1 MSTKIC
7 KKCGKEKP
15 LSEYNVNK
23 KAKDG
28 LQSYCKECQ
37 SEYFKA
43 NADKIRERY
52 RQWRAEKKLTQ
63 AAKVTPVKAKPA
75 IYLGLQS
82 FNLIEAERALIS
94 RAMREN
100 PQMTQFEIAQLCGVS
115 ERTLQGKLEE
125 FGLKKPGIPIGGGS
139 FSTKDYK
146 QKKLCECIDRELLE
160 ELWDRGFDGHF
171 WKYVK
176 QESNLSKLFNK

>member
-43 NADKIRERY
+43 NADKIRERS
-52 RQWRAEKKLTQ
+52 RQWRAEKKSTQ
-63 AAKVTPVKAKPA
+63 ASKTTPVKAKPA

-115 ERTLQGKLEE
+115 ERTIQSKLEE
-125 FGLKKPGIPIGGGS
+125 FGLKKPGIPIGGAASLLRITNRRNSASASTGS
-139 FSTKDYK
+139 CLKNSGTGA
-146 QKKLCECIDRELLE
+146 LMATS
-160 ELWDRGFDGHF
+160 G
-171 WKYVK
+171 
-176 QESNLSKLFNK
+176 SM

>member
-1 MSTKIC
+1 MSTKTC

-15 LSEYNVNK
+15 LSEYYVNK

-37 SEYFKA
+37 GEYYKA
-43 NADKIRERY
+43 NAYRIKFGNKKRYLRKKEAEADK
-52 RQWRAEKKLTQ
+52 A
-63 AAKVTPVKAKPA
+63 TPPKAKPT
-75 IYLGLQS
+75 IYLGLHS

-115 ERTLQGKLEE
+115 ERTIQSKLEE

-176 QESNLSKLFNK
+176 QESNLNKLFNK

>member
-1 MSTKIC
+1 METKVC

-43 NADKIRERY
+43 NADKIRERNKQ
-52 RQWRAEKKLTQ
+52 RRAKKKAAQ
-63 AAKVTPVKAKPA
+63 ADKATPVKAKPA

-100 PQMTQFEIAQLCGVS
+100 PQMTLFEIAQLCGVS

-125 FGLKKPGIPIGGGS
+125 FGLKKPGIPIGGG
-139 FSTKDYK
+139 
-146 QKKLCECIDRELLE
+146 QLL
-160 ELWDRGFDGHF
+160 
-171 WKYVK
+171 Y
-176 QESNLSKLFNK
+176 

>member
-1 MSTKIC
+1 METKLC

-37 SEYFKA
+37 SEYFKV
-43 NADKIRERY
+43 NADRIRERN
-52 RQWRAEKKLTQ
+52 RQWRVEKKQTQ

-100 PQMTQFEIAQLCGVS
+100 PQMTLFEIAQLCGVS
-115 ERTLQGKLEE
+115 ERTIQSKLEE
-125 FGLKKPGIPIGGGS
+125 FGLKKPGIPIGGGQLL
-139 FSTKDYK
+139 YK
-146 QKKLCECIDRELLE
+146 RLQAE
-160 ELWDRGFDGHF
+160 ETLRVHRQG
-171 WKYVK
+171 VA
-176 QESNLSKLFNK
+176 